1 MILGK
6 KGLHMDQASF
16 LADIIYGETQPVI
29 TPLITNDFTK
39 EIRIVF
45 RAGQSMKA
53 HKTSFPITV
62 MIVQGCIGFGVAE
75 ERYELMAGDVV
86 ALEGNVMHEL
96 NAIES
101 SIVRLSLHKADS
113 VARVNGVLKL

>member
-1 MILGK
+1 MT
-6 KGLHMDQASF
+6 HASF
-16 LADIIYGETQPVI
+16 IADIVYGDTQPII

-45 RAGQSMKA
+45 REGQAMKA

-62 MIVQGCIGFGVAE
+62 MIVQGSIDFGVGE
-75 ERYELMAGDVV
+75 ERYTLVSGDVV
-86 ALEGNVMHEL
+86 ALEGNVMHDL
-96 NAIES
+96 NALED
-101 SIVRLSLHKADS
+101 SIVRLSLHKGDS

>member
-1 MILGK
+1 MN
-6 KGLHMDQASF
+6 QASF
-16 LADIIYGETQPVI
+16 LADITYGETQPVI

-62 MIVQGCIGFGVAE
+62 MIVQGHIDFGVGE
-75 ERYELMAGDVV
+75 ERYTLSTGDVV
-86 ALEGNVMHEL
+86 ALEGNVTHDL
-96 NAIES
+96 NALED
-101 SIVRLSLHKADS
+101 SIIRLSLHKGDS
-113 VARVNGVLKL
+113 IARVSGVLKL

>member
-1 MILGK
+1 MN
-6 KGLHMDQASF
+6 QASF
-16 LADIIYGETQPVI
+16 LADIIYGETQPII

-62 MIVQGCIGFGVAE
+62 MIVQGAIDFGVAE
-75 ERYELMAGDVV
+75 ERYTLSTGDVV
-86 ALEGNVMHEL
+86 ALEGNVMHDL
-96 NAIES
+96 NALED

-113 VARVNGVLKL
+113 VARVSGVLKL

>member
-1 MILGK
+1 MT
-6 KGLHMDQASF
+6 HASF
-16 LADIIYGETQPVI
+16 TADIVYGDTQPVI

-45 RAGQSMKA
+45 REGQAMKA

-62 MIVQGCIGFGVAE
+62 MIVQGSIDFGVGE
-75 ERYELMAGDVV
+75 ERYTLVSGDVV
-86 ALEGNVMHEL
+86 ALEGNVMHDL
-96 NAIES
+96 NALED
-101 SIVRLSLHKADS
+101 SIVRLSLHKGDS

>member
-1 MILGK
+1 MNY
-6 KGLHMDQASF
+6 ASF
-16 LADIIYGETQPVI
+16 TADVIFGDTQPVI

-62 MIVQGCIGFGVAE
+62 MIVSGEIDFGVGE
-75 ERYELMAGDVV
+75 ERYTLSAGDVV
-86 ALEGNVMHEL
+86 ALEGNVTHDL
-96 NAIES
+96 NALED
-101 SIVRLSLHKADS
+101 SIVRLSLHKGDS
-113 VARVNGVLKL
+113 VARVSGVLKL